1 MVGDGVTESAE
12 PVTAVLGMNEAS
24 LLCSLMRDCAACH
37 ADAAVICRGAGQRGY
52 WIAAASV

>member
-12 PVTAVLGMNEAS
+12 PVTAVTAVLGMNEVS

-37 ADAAVICRGAGQRGY
+37 ADAAVI
-52 WIAAASV
+52 

>member
-12 PVTAVLGMNEAS
+12 PVTAVLGMNEVS

-37 ADAAVICRGAGQRGY
+37 ADAAVI
-52 WIAAASV
+52 